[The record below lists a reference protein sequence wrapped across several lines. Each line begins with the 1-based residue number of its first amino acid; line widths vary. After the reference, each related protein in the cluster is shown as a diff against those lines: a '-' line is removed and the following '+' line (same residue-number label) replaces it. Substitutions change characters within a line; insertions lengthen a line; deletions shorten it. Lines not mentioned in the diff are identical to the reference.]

1 MAQDES
7 DEREQD
13 DSETPA
19 KRKPGAVPGCAAM
32 MFVLG
37 FVAIV
42 GGGYLMGRWDVLGG
56 AGKAGSVML
65 VVAGSLLALP
75 LLGLLV
81 LRLAMFLLVGWMKR
95 KLGNIGADMLGQ
107 TRALYE
113 KLHEFRPAAEAD
125 FKGLDRDYY
134 ENTTRE
140 LLGRGFRQLGDLVDQ
155 TIEETSGVVAPIR
168 VLVSADGATTA
179 ALYHLVPPGM
189 PPDADK
195 LLMCDVTTEFDDG
208 TFLMT
213 SNTEGSDL
221 MTPPPQIQ
229 RRQFPLR
236 TRVAEMLAA
245 HASDLDQLTAK
256 KASDGGGGASPVII
270 ETVADALASE
280 RRQQAAKNA
289 FRKGIGYLDPEE
301 VRRIAESAD
310 AEPGVADLAAEAADE
325 ARRKRTDE
333 DDPGGRR
340 PG

>member
-1 MAQDES
+1 MAHDES

-19 KRKPGAVPGCAAM
+19 KRKPGAGPGCAAM

-37 FVAIV
+37 VVAIV
-42 GGGYLMGRWDVLGG
+42 GGGYLMGRWDALGG

-95 KLGNIGADMLGQ
+95 KLGSIGANMLGQ

-125 FKGLDRDYY
+125 FEGLDRDYY
-134 ENTTRE
+134 ENTTRD

-168 VLVSADGATTA
+168 VLVSADGTTTA

-213 SNTEGSDL
+213 SNSAGHDL

-229 RRQFPLR
+229 RRQFPLD
-236 TRVAEMLAA
+236 TPVADMLAA

-256 KASDGGGGASPVII
+256 KASDGGASPVII
-270 ETVADALASE
+270 ESIADALASE

-301 VRRIAESAD
+301 VRRIAANIDAD
-310 AEPGVADLAAEAADE
+310 PGVADLAAEAADE

-333 DDPGGRR
+333 DGPDGRR

>member
-1 MAQDES
+1 MVQDES
-7 DEREQD
+7 DEREEQD

-19 KRKPGAVPGCAAM
+19 KRKPGAVPGCAWM
-32 MFVLG
+32 LFVLG
-37 FVAIV
+37 VAAIV
-42 GGGYLMGRWDVLGG
+42 GGGYLMGRWDALGG

-81 LRLAMFLLVGWMKR
+81 LRLAMFLLVSWMKR
-95 KLGNIGADMLGQ
+95 KLGSIGANMLGQ

-125 FKGLDRDYY
+125 FEGLDRDYY

-168 VLVSADGATTA
+168 VLVSADGTTTA

-208 TFLMT
+208 TFLIT
-213 SNTEGSDL
+213 SNTEGHDL
-221 MTPPPQIQ
+221 MTPPPQFQ
-229 RRQFPLR
+229 RRQFPLS
-236 TRVAEMLAA
+236 TPVAQMLVA

-256 KASDGGGGASPVII
+256 KVSDRGASPVVI
-270 ETVADALASE
+270 ETIADALASE

-301 VRRIAESAD
+301 VRRIAADID
-310 AEPGVADLAAEAADE
+310 AEEGFADLAAEAADE

-333 DDPGGRR
+333 DEPGGRR